1 MSTSDKENSNG
12 VSGGAGGGAG
22 ADGTAEKPSAATAGE
37 GKVGAGGAGAGAGAG
52 GGGGMKRVGSSK
64 KGAASRKGGVSVA
77 LVARSSPNER
87 KIGEPDSKY
96 LPRITHLNLN
106 DQGLTFIVSSRS
118 N

>member
-1 MSTSDKENSNG
+1 
-12 VSGGAGGGAG
+12 
-22 ADGTAEKPSAATAGE
+22 
-37 GKVGAGGAGAGAGAG
+37 
-52 GGGGMKRVGSSK
+52 MKRVGSSK

-77 LVARSSPNER
+77 LIARSSPNER

-106 DQGLTFIVSSRS
+106 DQGLTFIVSVRS